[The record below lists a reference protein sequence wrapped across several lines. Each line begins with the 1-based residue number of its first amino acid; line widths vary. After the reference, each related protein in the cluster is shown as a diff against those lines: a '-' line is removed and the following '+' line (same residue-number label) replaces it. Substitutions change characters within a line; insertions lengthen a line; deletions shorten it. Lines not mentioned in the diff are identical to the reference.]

1 MDILNSA
8 WLISMLQK
16 SGKTSR
22 QRLLS
27 LFDILADWVNAP
39 LIRETINLDRQQ
51 LSPPGILLNFLT
63 EQAEACGAKL
73 PEALAQQLYFIA
85 LSSLHEELRTPGSS
99 SIRHAKQAAQ
109 ALIDAQ
115 TQNEP
120 VKNKPLL
127 YGLAASFFV
136 VIAVGSMLFLNTP
149 SLQFKPASHAN
160 QVMAMAQPD
169 EVSLD
174 PAHTAEMYAS
184 IEQMRNGDCHFPE
197 ALQLPDAYK
206 KVYMEIVVG
215 GQVSSNPEDQ
225 ALAKSLM
232 QKVHCNYAPMLMRN
246 STG

>member
-8 WLISMLQK
+8 WLINMLQK

-27 LFDILADWVNAP
+27 LFDVLADWVNAP
-39 LIRETINLDRQQ
+39 HIRETLNRDQQ
-51 LSPPGILLNFLT
+51 QPSPPGILLNFLT

-115 TQNEP
+115 TQSEP

-136 VIAVGSMLFLNTP
+136 VVGVGSMLFFNNP
-149 SLQFKPASHAN
+149 LQFKPASNAK
-160 QVMAMAQPD
+160 QITPVAQL
-169 EVSLD
+169 EKVSPD

-206 KVYMEIVVG
+206 KVYMEMVVG
-215 GQVSSNPEDQ
+215 GQISSNPDDQ
-225 ALAKSLM
+225 ALARSLM
-232 QKVHCNYAPMLMRN
+232 QKVRCNYAPMLMQN